1 MIAVAAAFRLLDAEM
16 PMRRQV
22 STSKLAT
29 PPARHHQQPEAA
41 NDEDAAVNRSWPRTA
56 WCAASWAHR
65 LLLRIGGNGKELVQ
79 EDKRLSSIGG
89 RIITGSE
96 QLTMKTSSNSEKWHV
111 FKRYEHLILTMTVL
125 NVENEYKVL

>member
-1 MIAVAAAFRLLDAEM
+1 LGL
-16 PMRRQV
+16 
-22 STSKLAT
+22 
-29 PPARHHQQPEAA
+29 
-41 NDEDAAVNRSWPRTA
+41 
-56 WCAASWAHR
+56 
-65 LLLRIGGNGKELVQ
+65 GGNGKELVQ

>member
-1 MIAVAAAFRLLDAEM
+1 
-16 PMRRQV
+16 MRRQV

-65 LLLRIGGNGKELVQ
+65 LLLRIVSSVAGAHDLGLGGNGKELVQ